1 MHLSMQSPT
10 IYTPSRDKGGALL
23 VKPSPGGGNF
33 VNQYII
39 AVCLYCNAL
48 RSSLEVLANSKKP
61 LEITVYIS

>member
-1 MHLSMQSPT
+1 MRLSMQSPT
-10 IYTPSRDKGGALL
+10 RDKGGALL
-23 VKPSPGGGNF
+23 VKPTPGGGNS

>member
-39 AVCLYCNAL
+39 AVCLYCNAFAAHLKFWQIAKNHL
-48 RSSLEVLANSKKP
+48 R
-61 LEITVYIS
+61 